1 MSRTD
6 PDTSRFLIVHP
17 WATGNSRGGS
27 WSNGMT
33 GRELR
38 YGENLLAASASI
50 VGGAIGIGV
59 PLTLL
64 IIWLCS

>member
-1 MSRTD
+1 
-6 PDTSRFLIVHP
+6 
-17 WATGNSRGGS
+17 
-27 WSNGMT
+27 MT

-50 VGGAIGIGV
+50 IGGAIGIGV

-64 IIWLCS
+64 IIWLWS

>member
-1 MSRTD
+1 
-6 PDTSRFLIVHP
+6 
-17 WATGNSRGGS
+17 
-27 WSNGMT
+27 MT

-38 YGENLLAASASI
+38 YGENLLAASGSI
-50 VGGAIGIGV
+50 VGSTIGIGV